1 MRELKDDEIII
12 YDDEGKEFLLK
23 ILFTYENEDR
33 NSEYVFVYE
42 ESNPDD
48 VYVMK
53 YNDNNEL
60 FEVEDEEELKEAE
73 EVLNAFNEDP
83 KINEVKEN

>member
-12 YDDEGKEFLLK
+12 YDDEGKEFLMK

-53 YNDNNEL
+53 YNGNNEL

>member
-12 YDDEGKEFLLK
+12 YDDEGKEFLMK

-53 YNDNNEL
+53 YNGNNEL

-83 KINEVKEN
+83 KINEV

>member
-12 YDDEGKEFLLK
+12 YDDEGKEFLMK

-42 ESNPDD
+42 ESNPED

-83 KINEVKEN
+83 KINEV

>member
-12 YDDEGKEFLLK
+12 YDDEGKEFLMK

-60 FEVEDEEELKEAE
+60 FEVDDEEELKEAE

>member
-12 YDDEGKEFLLK
+12 YDDEGKEFLMK

>member
-12 YDDEGKEFLLK
+12 YDDEGKEFLMK

-42 ESNPDD
+42 ESNPED

>member
-12 YDDEGKEFLLK
+12 YDDEGKEFLMK

-48 VYVMK
+48 DYVMK

>member
-12 YDDEGKEFLLK
+12 YDDEGKEFLMK

-42 ESNPDD
+42 ESNPEDA
-48 VYVMK
+48 YVMK

-83 KINEVKEN
+83 KINEV